1 MLRGP
6 RNGVKAPGGTG
17 AFIVTFAPAYPRR
30 IPVSARAPKRKQ
42 GRGG

>member
-1 MLRGP
+1 MLRSP

-17 AFIVTFAPAYPRR
+17 AFIVTFERPR
-30 IPVSARAPKRKQ
+30 IPVSARASKRKQ